1 MSFWEKLGFKGSV
14 CAEQKLIAKECIEI
28 EKPSENKIEIEK
40 LRLDIEKQV
49 ERNILLK
56 AKAKQQDELNKRETL
71 KLEFELKEKLIE
83 KEKELERFK
92 TTEQAKRI
100 EREKELEKLKQE
112 TIEKMKKITIIND
125 PLVFHPDPIIDN
137 LMRER
142 HNNRKLKIEKEQ
154 KEKTQQKSY
163 VKSM

>member
-1 MSFWEKLGFKGSV
+1 
-14 CAEQKLIAKECIEI
+14 
-28 EKPSENKIEIEK
+28 
-40 LRLDIEKQV
+40 
-49 ERNILLK
+49 
-56 AKAKQQDELNKRETL
+56 
-71 KLEFELKEKLIE
+71 
-83 KEKELERFK
+83 
-92 TTEQAKRI
+92 
-100 EREKELEKLKQE
+100 
-112 TIEKMKKITIIND
+112 MKKITIISD